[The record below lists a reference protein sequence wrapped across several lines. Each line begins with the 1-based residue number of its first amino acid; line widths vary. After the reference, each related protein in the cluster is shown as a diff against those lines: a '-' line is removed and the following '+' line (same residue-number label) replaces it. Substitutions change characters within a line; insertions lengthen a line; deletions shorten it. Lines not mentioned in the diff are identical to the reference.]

1 MAALPDYTAW
11 LARFFR
17 ALFDLL
23 YLPFPQERGM
33 NDLSELRECQ

>member
-11 LARFFR
+11 LARFFYGVIWFIVSAYPPR
-17 ALFDLL
+17 K
-23 YLPFPQERGM
+23 GM